1 MFLLL
6 HYSQTK
12 SEPFSDGF
20 QVKPTASID
29 SKMHSIQTETHGV
42 VKQKHGT
49 LL

>member
-1 MFLLL
+1 MLVPL

-12 SEPFSDGF
+12 SERFSDAF
-20 QVKPTASID
+20 QVKSTTSID
-29 SKMHSIQTETHGV
+29 YKMHSIQTETHGV